1 MRSTMPVK
9 QRVITPT
16 TALTTAPDEKLRQ
29 GKADK
34 WKEDNREALEE
45 LNNFHDE
52 HGCFSDEYRTF

>member
-1 MRSTMPVK
+1 MPVK
-9 QRVITPT
+9 QRVITPA
-16 TALTTAPDEKLRQ
+16 TALTTVLDDKLRQ
-29 GKADK
+29 YEADK